1 MSEAPP
7 RRSVIRGI
15 YRLARFR
22 PEGFAEFEPSRQG
35 FLNSLAPPLGLMLVA
50 CSLLAVQIGFM
61 GGVQLLLVFV
71 VALLGPLVVGEAV
84 ATKMGRGEHWL
95 RYAIAFNWCQWAIPV
110 VGLLAVMGAGILAVL
125 GAPEGFV
132 RQMLRMVI
140 LGYVLALYLFLA
152 RQGLGLRWGPAVA
165 FVVAMHL
172 GGGLLLVVPE
182 LLIQVMT

>member
-1 MSEAPP
+1 MSDAPP

-15 YRLARFR
+15 YRLGRFR

-50 CSLLAVQIGFM
+50 CSLLAVQIGFL
-61 GGVQLLLVFV
+61 GGLQLLVVFV

-84 ATKMGRGEHWL
+84 ATRMGRGEYWL
-95 RYAIAFNWCQWAIPV
+95 RYATAFNWCQWAIPV
-110 VGLLAVMGAGILAVL
+110 VGVLAVMGAGMLAVG

-132 RQMLRMVI
+132 RQVLRVVI

-152 RQGLGLRWGPAVA
+152 RHGLGLGWGPALA

-182 LLIQVMT
+182 LLLRGLS